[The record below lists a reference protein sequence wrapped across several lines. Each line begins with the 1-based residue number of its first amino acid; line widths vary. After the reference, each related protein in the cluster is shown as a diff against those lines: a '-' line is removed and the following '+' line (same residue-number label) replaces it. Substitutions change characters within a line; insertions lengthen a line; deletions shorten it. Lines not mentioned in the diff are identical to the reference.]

1 MRNEKGN
8 IVLLTVISVAT
19 LLVAVAG
26 ATFAYFSATMPG
38 SESPT
43 TIEVTG
49 GTVFVECSGSSTI
62 SGPQTVQPNAS
73 LGKRTLTVNGNVTGS
88 TNLNYDAK
96 LIVKNNTYADGELV
110 YTITSTNTS
119 NNGSTISSTSAPVA
133 IPSGTSTINLGN
145 GKFAGPVPSGA
156 VHTYTIEI
164 KYVNSEGV
172 EATEKTFNA
181 QLSVVK
187 TTN

>member
-1 MRNEKGN
+1 
-8 IVLLTVISVAT
+8 

-49 GTVFVECSGSSTI
+49 GGTI
-62 SGPQTVQPNAS
+62 FIDCDASKTINGPQTVAANS
-73 LGKRTLTVNGNVTGS
+73 TLGKRTVTLNGSIVGS
-88 TNLNYDAK
+88 ANLGYDAK
-96 LIVKNNTYADGELV
+96 LVVKNNTYADGELV

-119 NNGSTISSTSAPVA
+119 NNGSTILSTSDPVA
-133 IPSGTSTINLGN
+133 IPSGTSTINLGS

-164 KYVNSEGV
+164 KYVNNEGV
-172 EATEKTFNA
+172 EATGKTFNA
-181 QLSVVK
+181 QISVVK

>member
-8 IVLLTVISVAT
+8 IVLLTVISVET

-62 SGPQTVQPNAS
+62 NGPQTVQANAS

-96 LIVKNNTYADGELV
+96 LVIKNNTYADGELV

-119 NNGSTISSTSAPVA
+119 NNGTTISSTSAPVA

-156 VHTYTIEI
+156 VHTYVVEV

-172 EATEKTFNA
+172 EATGKTFNA

>member
-1 MRNEKGN
+1 MRNERGN

-49 GTVFVECSGSSTI
+49 GTVFVECNGSSTI
-62 SGPQTVQPNAS
+62 SGPQNVSANAS
-73 LGKRTLTVNGNVTGS
+73 LGKRTLTVNGNVAGS
-88 TNLNYDAK
+88 TNLHYDAK
-96 LIVKNNTYADGELV
+96 LIVNNNTYADGELV
-110 YTITSTNTS
+110 YIITSTNTS
-119 NNGSTISSTSAPVA
+119 NNGSTISSTSEPVA
-133 IPSGTSTINLGN
+133 IPKGASTINLGN
-145 GKFAGPVPSGA
+145 GKFAGPIPSGA
-156 VHTYTIEI
+156 THTYTIEI
-164 KYVNSEGV
+164 KYVNNEGV
-172 EATEKTFNA
+172 EATDKTFKA
-181 QLSVVK
+181 QISVVK

>member
-26 ATFAYFSATMPG
+26 ATFAYFSATMPS

-49 GTVFVECSGSSTI
+49 GGTI
-62 SGPQTVQPNAS
+62 IVDGTEQAINGPQTVAANS
-73 LGKRTLTVNGNVTGS
+73 ILGKRNLTLKGYLTGS
-88 TNLNYDAK
+88 ANLGYEAK
-96 LIVKNNTYADGELV
+96 LIVKNNTYAEGELV
-110 YTITSTNTS
+110 YIITSTNTS
-119 NNGSTISSTSAPVA
+119 NNGSTIVSTSDPVA
-133 IPSGTSTINLGN
+133 IPKGASTINLGS
-145 GKFAGPVPSGA
+145 GKFAGPVSGA
-156 VHTYTIEI
+156 THTYTIEI
-164 KYVNSEGV
+164 KYVNSDET
-172 EATEKTFNA
+172 EATDKTFNA
-181 QLSVVK
+181 QISVEK

>member
-8 IVLLTVISVAT
+8 IVLLTIISVAT

-26 ATFAYFSATMPG
+26 ATFAYFSATLPG
-38 SESPT
+38 TESPT

-62 SGPQTVQPNAS
+62 SAATTVEANAS
-73 LGKRTLTVNGNVTGS
+73 VGKRTLTVNGNVTGS

-96 LIVKNNTYADGELV
+96 LIVKNNTFADGELV
-110 YTITSTNTS
+110 YIITSTNTS
-119 NNGSTISSTSAPVA
+119 NNGSTITSTSEPIA
-133 IPSGTSTINLGN
+133 IPSGESTINLGS

-156 VHTYTIEI
+156 THTYSIEI
-164 KYVNSEGV
+164 KYVNEEGI
-172 EATEKTFNA
+172 ESTGKTFTA
-181 QLSVVK
+181 QISVAK